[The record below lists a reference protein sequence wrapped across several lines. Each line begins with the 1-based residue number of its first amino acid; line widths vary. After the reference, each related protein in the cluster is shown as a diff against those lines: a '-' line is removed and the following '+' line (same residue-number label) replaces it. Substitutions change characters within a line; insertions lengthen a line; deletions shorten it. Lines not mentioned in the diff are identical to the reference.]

1 MCQLRASAGLGRL
14 APLKVEVVRA
24 GPRVEVVH
32 DLLGAATR
40 SRLATT
46 ARTSL
51 VTHHSRSRDITAVTQ
66 VAPLAVSSATG
77 QVRSSSGR
85 VGKVA
90 FLRPAEA
97 VPGQEPGAGVPGQVP
112 QVVRQVREVAG
123 AAAGLDPG
131 LAESLQAT
139 LLSWHSTSRSWCAGR
154 LVRHRR
160 SL

>member
-1 MCQLRASAGLGRL
+1 M
-14 APLKVEVVRA
+14 
-24 GPRVEVVH
+24 
-32 DLLGAATR
+32 
-40 SRLATT
+40 
-46 ARTSL
+46 
-51 VTHHSRSRDITAVTQ
+51 TQ

-90 FLRPAEA
+90 FLRPAEGGA
-97 VPGQEPGAGVPGQVP
+97 STGAGVPGQEPGAGVSGGQVP

-139 LLSWHSTSRSWCAGR
+139 HLSWHSTSSSLCTGR
-154 LVRHRR
+154 LVWYRG

>member
-1 MCQLRASAGLGRL
+1 M
-14 APLKVEVVRA
+14 
-24 GPRVEVVH
+24 
-32 DLLGAATR
+32 
-40 SRLATT
+40 
-46 ARTSL
+46 
-51 VTHHSRSRDITAVTQ
+51 TQ

-90 FLRPAEA
+90 FLRPGEGGASTGA
-97 VPGQEPGAGVPGQVP
+97 GAGVPGQVP

-139 LLSWHSTSRSWCAGR
+139 LLSWHSTSSSLCVGR

>member
-1 MCQLRASAGLGRL
+1 MCQLRASAGPGRL

-24 GPRVEVVH
+24 GPRVELVH

-51 VTHHSRSRDITAVTQ
+51 VTHHSRSGDITAVTQ

-90 FLRPAEA
+90 FLRPGEGGAST
-97 VPGQEPGAGVPGQVP
+97 GAGVPGQVP

-139 LLSWHSTSRSWCAGR
+139 LLSWHSTSSSLCAGR
-154 LVRHRR
+154 LVWHRR

>member
-1 MCQLRASAGLGRL
+1 M
-14 APLKVEVVRA
+14 
-24 GPRVEVVH
+24 
-32 DLLGAATR
+32 
-40 SRLATT
+40 
-46 ARTSL
+46 
-51 VTHHSRSRDITAVTQ
+51 TQ

-90 FLRPAEA
+90 FLRPGEGGASTGA
-97 VPGQEPGAGVPGQVP
+97 GVPGQEPGAGVPGQVP

-139 LLSWHSTSRSWCAGR
+139 LLSWHSTSSSLCTGR
-154 LVRHRR
+154 LVWHRR